1 MHEIKI
7 EYNGEVNTLTQWSEI
22 LGIKYQT
29 LYRRL
34 HYKKLDVKEA
44 FETPL
49 VRPEKII
56 IGGIYGDFKVL
67 EVDNSIHK
75 NRSIY
80 YKCECIK
87 CNNVTVRDAYQIKK
101 NRQCFACTTIHKI
114 PDSRLYSI
122 YRNMK
127 YRCYSKNNKRYK
139 DYGGRGIIICKDWL
153 IHPENFYNWAINNGY
168 RDDLT
173 IDRIDNDGNY
183 EPNNCRWITPKKQA
197 NNRRTNKFINISGNK
212 YSIKEFSEQFNISYP
227 AALNHYKKE
236 DMDYFQNI
244 FSKNIKNL

>member
-1 MHEIKI
+1 MRKIEI
-7 EYNGEVNTLTQWSEI
+7 EYNGELNTLTQWSEI

-212 YSIKEFSEQFNISYP
+212 YSIKEFSEQFNISYQT
-227 AALNHYKKE
+227 ALNHYKKE
-236 DMDYFQNI
+236 DIDYFQNI
-244 FSKNIKNL
+244 FIKSLDK